1 MEKITLNISGMHCAS
16 CASNIEGALRKIK
29 GILNAHVNFAF
40 EKAYIDFE
48 PQMLKAEDLIA
59 AVEKAGYK
67 ASLPEEV
74 SFDKEKALREK
85 EVKSLKIKFIISIT
99 LASIL
104 MYVSMG
110 PCVGLA
116 VHQCIMSN
124 MAFIQFILATG
135 VLACGYQFFTR
146 GFITVVKSRSANM
159 DTLVA
164 LGVGSAYLYS
174 LFVSIHIWL
183 PGLIGQAGTRFC
195 AVGNAVFSSNDLY
208 YEVAAFLI
216 TFILLGKYLEA
227 ITKRKTSEAIKR
239 LWNLRPMT
247 AIVISQEKEQE
258 VPVDS
263 LAVGDIVVIK
273 PGQRIPVDGKVI
285 EGCSSV
291 DESVVTG
298 ESIPVEKNTGDTV
311 ISGSINKSGS
321 FKFKAIRVGKE
332 TTLAQIIR
340 LVEEAQASKAPIQE
354 LADKIAAIFVPAVLI
369 IAFVSFFSW
378 ILLGKSFIFALT
390 IFITVLIIAC
400 PCTLGL
406 ATPTAVM
413 VGTGKAAENG
423 IIIKNAASLQIAHEV
438 KIIIFD
444 KTGTLTI
451 GKPKVTDIV
460 SYGRDKNE
468 ILRLSASLEKKSEH
482 PLADAIVAAAQAKEI
497 SLVDIQQF
505 DSMPGKGVAG
515 KIAVSQ
521 ALLGNRKLMQ
531 DKNIDIQQ
539 AGKDLDKLEHDGKTV
554 MLLAEDGKLIGLVAA
569 RDTLKEFSKAAV
581 DKLKAMGKEVIILTG
596 DNRRTAEAIAKEL
609 GVEKVIAE
617 VLPKDKVDEIKKL
630 QAQESLKVAFVGD
643 GINDAPAL
651 TQADLGIAI
660 GSGTDVA
667 IEAGDIILIKDD
679 LRDVVM
685 ALDLSAYAMRKI
697 KQNLFFSFFYNSL
710 GIPVAAGLLYPLT
723 GFLLNPM
730 VAGTAMAFSSVSV
743 VMNSLLMRRYRRRI

>member
-1 MEKITLNISGMHCAS
+1 MEKITLIISGMHCAS
-16 CASNIEGALRKIK
+16 CAGNIEGALKKTK
-29 GILNAHVNFAF
+29 GVISAHVNFAM

-48 PQMLKAEDLIA
+48 PQTLQVKELLS

-67 ASLPEEV
+67 ASLPEEQ

-85 EVKSLKIKFIISIT
+85 EVKSLKIRFIVAIT
-99 LASIL
+99 LAGIL
-104 MYVSMG
+104 MYVAMG
-110 PCVGLA
+110 HCVGLI
-116 VHQCIMSN
+116 VHQCIMEN
-124 MAFIQFILATG
+124 MALVQFILATL

-146 GFITVVKSRSANM
+146 GFRTVVKSRSANM

-174 LFVSIHIWL
+174 LFVSITLWL
-183 PGLIGQAGTRFC
+183 
-195 AVGNAVFSSNDLY
+195 GNTTFSSNDLY

-216 TFILLGKYLEA
+216 AFILLGKYLEA

-239 LWNLRPMT
+239 LWNLRPKT
-247 AIVISQEKEQE
+247 AIAIRDGAEAEI
-258 VPVDS
+258 PVDD
-263 LAVGDIVVIK
+263 LVVGDIVIIK
-273 PGQRIPVDGKVI
+273 PGERIPVDGKVI
-285 EGCSSV
+285 EGYSSV

-298 ESIPVEKNTGDTV
+298 ESIPVEKNIGDTV
-311 ISGSINKSGS
+311 ISGAINKSGA
-321 FKFKAIRVGKE
+321 FKFKATRVGKE

-354 LADKIAAIFVPAVLI
+354 FADKIAAVFVPAVLI
-369 IAFVSFFSW
+369 IAVASFFIW
-378 ILLGKSFIFALT
+378 ILLGKSFIFALA

-438 KIIIFD
+438 TTVIFD

-451 GKPKVTDIV
+451 GKPQVTDIV
-460 SYGRDKNE
+460 CRGGSRTAPTESE
-468 ILRLSASLEKKSEH
+468 IVQLAASLEKMSEH
-482 PLADAIVAAAQAKEI
+482 PLADAIVGVAQAKGI

-505 DSMPGKGVAG
+505 EVFPGKGVAG
-515 KIAVSQ
+515 KSADSQ
-521 ALLGNRKLMQ
+521 LLLGNRSLMR
-531 DKNIDIQQ
+531 DKNIDI
-539 AGKDLDKLEHDGKTV
+539 AHVESDLQRLECEGKTV
-554 MLLAEDGKLIGLVAA
+554 MLLAQDTKLIGLIAV
-569 RDTLKEFSKAAV
+569 RDTLKEFSKAAL
-581 DKLKAMGKEVIILTG
+581 DKLKAMGKEVIMLTG
-596 DNRRTAEAIAKEL
+596 DNRRTAEAIAGEL
-609 GVEKVIAE
+609 GVDKVIAE
-617 VLPKDKVDEIKKL
+617 VLPKDKVDQIKEL
-630 QAQESLKVAFVGD
+630 QKQGVKIAFVGD

-651 TQADLGIAI
+651 SQADLGIAI

-685 ALDLSAYAMRKI
+685 ALDLSRYAMRKI

-710 GIPVAAGLLYPLT
+710 GIPVAAGLLYPFT

-743 VMNSLLMRRYRRRI
+743 VTNSLLMRRYRRRI